1 MSARS
6 QGDRLGHCMIK
17 PPGPELRK
25 YASCHGK
32 PGRDARRVVVFMVTH
47 HSCGAVLSA
56 SGRSETMVTTWPWG
70 CGVVRSRRA
79 GVIVGVGHMRLTD
92 FWGRLDQVFGP
103 SYAASVASDQVLTTL
118 RGRTIE
124 QAFAAG
130 EEVVTVWRAVVAAY
144 PDRVPVRLR

>member
-1 MSARS
+1 
-6 QGDRLGHCMIK
+6 
-17 PPGPELRK
+17 
-25 YASCHGK
+25 
-32 PGRDARRVVVFMVTH
+32 
-47 HSCGAVLSA
+47 
-56 SGRSETMVTTWPWG
+56 
-70 CGVVRSRRA
+70 
-79 GVIVGVGHMRLTD
+79 MRLTD

-144 PDRVPVRLR
+144 PDRVPGRLR